1 MTTPP
6 ETWILYKA
14 VSGDAPGWEER
25 QLMPSGSLTDILAEE
40 HDWSGG
46 PVPQVGDRIRVYANL
61 DDPGNGITHGRDGDW
76 VVSKVQT
83 FSSFDT
89 SDRIV
94 VCSCVHS
101 PISPDWEELRRGAP
115 VPEMLSNVAP

>member
-1 MTTPP
+1 MTTNP
-6 ETWILYKA
+6 ETWIIYKA
-14 VSGDAPGWEER
+14 VSGDAPGWEDR
-25 QLMPSGSLTDILAEE
+25 QLLPSGSLTDILAEE

-46 PVPQVGDRIRVYANL
+46 PLPQVGDRVRAYENL

-76 VVSKVQT
+76 VITQVQA

-94 VCSCVHS
+94 VCGCTY
-101 PISPDWEELRRGAP
+101 AP
-115 VPEMLSNVAP
+115 VTPQWETIERRAPIPDLLQASV